1 MPFQPQY
8 LCLWQGLSVSFVLH
22 QLQSFMSTDQ
32 ASTAG
37 LFWGEL
43 KSQGH
48 YTSTADRLSYCR
60 TWRGNNGEEWSSAQ
74 GLESTLISI
83 QSLLSSNPYENEPGY
98 EDASSKPDQDNM
110 KNYVAKVKCHFPTK
124 LPDRRPSSNCKNLQ
138 IRHENL
144 RLAVIEPLE
153 RALGIGSAKM
163 IEQANQMDDLDDDD
177 DDIGPGAFSD
187 LRKSRFLWYYECHL
201 LAIAEGEAEKN
212 RKRKFEKMPFEGP
225 GNIMDGHFNYPE
237 LRQRLE
243 AVREAIMTETKAW
256 SVEGRAAGEQE
267 AGIAANLVR
276 QREQIVEI
284 YKARSNFTL
293 DLHLADGNPF
303 VWELSYFGRPMTR
316 LDGGIF
322 NFIIHLSPRFPEEQ
336 PRVFVQP
343 PLFHYRVSNHG
354 VLCYFPERPEEMQNH
369 VDAIVAALE
378 EEAPYDPRATVNP
391 EATRLF
397 WGSPDDRKQYNR
409 RLRRS
414 VERSTE

>member
-1 MPFQPQY
+1 
-8 LCLWQGLSVSFVLH
+8 
-22 QLQSFMSTDQ
+22 
-32 ASTAG
+32 
-37 LFWGEL
+37 
-43 KSQGH
+43 
-48 YTSTADRLSYCR
+48 
-60 TWRGNNGEEWSSAQ
+60 
-74 GLESTLISI
+74 
-83 QSLLSSNPYENEPGY
+83 
-98 EDASSKPDQDNM
+98 
-110 KNYVAKVKCHFPTK
+110 
-124 LPDRRPSSNCKNLQ
+124 
-138 IRHENL
+138 
-144 RLAVIEPLE
+144 
-153 RALGIGSAKM
+153 M
-163 IEQANQMDDLDDDD
+163 IEQANQMNELEDGN
-177 DDIGPGAFSD
+177 DDIGHGAFSD
-187 LRKSRFLWYYECHL
+187 LRKSRFLWYYECYS

-212 RKRKFEKMPFEGP
+212 RKRKFEKMPFECP
-225 GNIMDGHFNYPE
+225 GNTMDGHFDYPE

-243 AVREAIMTETKAW
+243 AVREAIMAETKAW
-256 SVEGRAAGEQE
+256 SVEGRAAQEQE
-267 AGIAANLVR
+267 TGIAANLVR

-284 YKARSNFTL
+284 YKARSNFTV
-293 DLHLADGNPF
+293 DLQLADGNPF
-303 VWELSYFGRPMTR
+303 VWELTYFGRPMTQ